1 MTDDLVKRL
10 REVKDWWREPGRT
23 AEQAADR
30 IETLEAA
37 LRNAEP
43 FLAYAYQQITEP
55 RNPLPM
61 KVALDAARAALGEKK
76 DD

>member
-30 IETLEAA
+30 IETLEKENGR
-37 LRNAEP
+37 LREM
-43 FLAYAYQQITEP
+43 F
-55 RNPLPM
+55 
-61 KVALDAARAALGEKK
+61 RAHMLYLMPNLTHEDISNHIEEVVK